1 MFKYWGIFKMKAN
14 VPQPTGLIGEF
25 VAFVTKSNAIALAIG
40 VILGGAATKLVT
52 AVVDNI
58 LNPLIGA
65 VLGGANLNDA
75 LMIPLGKAL
84 VDGKEVPN
92 YIKIGALFSSVID
105 FVAVMLVMFLI
116 IKALPKNLTEEKK

>member
-1 MFKYWGIFKMKAN
+1 MKAN